1 MPTMSAVHDAT
12 CKGRAPNTEARPSK
26 IVCLDRDNQSLTA
39 TLLQHQ
45 HLTTRY
51 GLRPGLAVIV
61 AALLY
66 QEPRR

>member
-1 MPTMSAVHDAT
+1 VSIKTASRAVTRKA
-12 CKGRAPNTEARPSK
+12 GRSSRKPG
-26 IVCLDRDNQSLTA
+26 QSLVSFPADRSVITP
-39 TLLQHQ
+39 TEFQHQ
-45 HLTTRY
+45 HLTARY